1 MEMAN
6 DGSAMVN
13 AAASGT
19 FALGG
24 DLIVHRLGYGT
35 MRLIPDGAWG
45 APMDRTSATRVLRRA
60 VELGV
65 NFLDTADAYGP
76 QEVER
81 LMGEALAPYA
91 PGVVIATKGGLARL
105 GPAKSEPLG
114 RPAYLRQQVEMSLR
128 YLKVERIDL
137 WQLHRIDPKVPVE
150 DSLGEI
156 AKLKAEGKI
165 RHVGL
170 SEVGVEEIERA
181 RRVVPIV
188 SVQNKYNLRER
199 KHEGVLEYCE
209 QQGIGFI
216 PWYPVAAGKLTAAGG
231 KLDTIAKTHGVSV
244 SQIMLAWLLRRS
256 PVMLPIPGTS
266 KVAHLEENVGAAK
279 MKLSDAEWREV
290 EAAAK

>member
-6 DGSAMVN
+6 T
-13 AAASGT
+13 T

-24 DLIVHRLGYGT
+24 DLTVNRMGYGS

-45 APMDRTSATRVLRRA
+45 ATPNPDNAAKVLRRA

-65 NFLDTADAYGP
+65 NFIDTADAYGP

-81 LMGEALAPYA
+81 LIGESLSPYA
-91 PGVVIATKGGLARL
+91 AGLVIATKGGLARM
-105 GPAKSEPLG
+105 GPSKSEPLG

-137 WQLHRIDPKVPVE
+137 WQLHRIDPKIALE
-150 DSLGEI
+150 ESLGEI
-156 AKLKAEGKI
+156 ARLQDEGKI

-170 SEVGVEEIERA
+170 SEVGVQEIERA
-181 RRVVPIV
+181 RKVVAIV
-188 SVQNKYNLRER
+188 SVQNKYNLSER
-199 KHEGVLEYCE
+199 KHEAVLEHCE
-209 QQGIGFI
+209 KENIGFI
-216 PWYPVAAGKLTAAGG
+216 PWYPVAAGKLTAEGG
-231 KLDTIAKTHGVSV
+231 RLDVLAKQNRLSV
-244 SQIMLAWLLRRS
+244 SQLMLAWLLRRS

-266 KVAHLEENVGAAK
+266 SVTHLAENVAAAQVT
-279 MKLSDAEWREV
+279 LSDVVWDEV

>member
-1 MEMAN
+1 
-6 DGSAMVN
+6 MVN

-19 FALGG
+19 LALGG
-24 DLIVHRLGYGT
+24 DLMVHRLGYGT

-45 APMDRTSATRVLRRA
+45 APLDRAGATRVLRRA

-65 NFLDTADAYGP
+65 TFIDTADAYGP

-81 LMGEALAPYA
+81 LIGEALAPYA

-137 WQLHRIDPKVPVE
+137 WQLHRIDPKVSVE
-150 DSLGEI
+150 ESLGEI
-156 AKLKAEGKI
+156 AKLQAEGKI

-170 SEVGVEEIERA
+170 SEVGVEAIDRA

-188 SVQNKYNLRER
+188 SVQNKYNLSER
-199 KHEGVLEYCE
+199 KHEVVLEYCE

-216 PWYPVAAGKLTAAGG
+216 PWYPVAAGKLTVAGG
-231 KLDTIAKTHGVSV
+231 KLDTIAKAHGVSV

-266 KVAHLEENVGAAK
+266 KASHLEENVGASK
-279 MKLSDAEWREV
+279 MKLSDAEWIEV

>member
-1 MEMAN
+1 
-6 DGSAMVN
+6 MVN

-24 DLIVHRLGYGT
+24 DLMVHRLGYGT

-45 APMDRTSATRVLRRA
+45 APLDRAGATRVLRRA

-65 NFLDTADAYGP
+65 TFIDTADAYGP

-81 LMGEALAPYA
+81 LIGESLTPYA

-137 WQLHRIDPKVPVE
+137 WQLHRIDPKVSVE
-150 DSLGEI
+150 ESLGEI
-156 AKLKAEGKI
+156 AKLRAEGKI

-170 SEVGVEEIERA
+170 SEVGVEEIDRA

-188 SVQNKYNLRER
+188 SVQNKYNLSER
-199 KHEGVLEYCE
+199 KHEVVLEYCE

-216 PWYPVAAGKLTAAGG
+216 PWYPVAAGKLTVAGG
-231 KLDTIAKTHGVSV
+231 KLDTIAKAHGVSV

-266 KVAHLEENVGAAK
+266 KASHPEENVGASK
-279 MKLSDAEWREV
+279 MKLSDAEWIEV